1 MTKSTPSIVVRK
13 AHLKLWSRSDI
24 LSKQCHVPK
33 EPGIYGW
40 FFTEIPGSIN
50 TDRCLQ
56 LGSATLLY
64 IGISP
69 QRPALNGRPTRAG
82 RNLEARIR
90 YHHTG
95 NASGSTLRTS
105 LGCLLANANRLKIR
119 LQPIGSGASLSF
131 GDGED
136 LLDDWMAEHA
146 YVTWHATPEP
156 WIIED
161 ALIKTL
167 DLPLNLEGNAHNSFF
182 SELTEIR
189 RMEKAKGRLRPTRPS
204 RVSRARGS
212 TPAAGRL

>member
-1 MTKSTPSIVVRK
+1 MTKSTPAVVIPNT
-13 AHLKLWSRSDI
+13 HLKLLSRSDV
-24 LSKQCHVPK
+24 LTKPCPVPK

-40 FFTEIPGSIN
+40 FFTEVPGSMN

-69 QRPALNGRPTRAG
+69 QRPALNGRPTRAS
-82 RNLEARIR
+82 RNLQARIR
-90 YHHTG
+90 YHYTG

-105 LGCLLANANRLKIR
+105 LGCLLANRLKIH

-136 LLDDWMAEHA
+136 LLDHWMAEHA
-146 YVTWHATPEP
+146 YVTWHETPEP

-189 RMEKAKGRLRPTRPS
+189 RMEKAKGRLRSTRPS

-212 TPAAGRL
+212 RPAVGRL